1 MDLKIQY
8 LKHHQI
14 NKQQWDLAIENF
26 HNGLVYALS
35 WYLDV
40 VSPGWN
46 ALVLGDYE
54 AVMPLPVKQKLGLK
68 YLIQP
73 PFCQQLGVFCS
84 YDFENKTQ
92 CFLNKIQTLFRYIHI
107 QLNVENKHTETYPLR
122 KNYVLTLRGSYKNF
136 YDLYHKNTKR
146 NLKKAS
152 NYSLN
157 IVSDIDAKSVFTFKK
172 ANPVNNLKEWHYKIL
187 HSLVNTIQNKAEY
200 ESIGVLNDKGN
211 LIAAA
216 FFVIFKKRIT
226 MLVSSSNNQGKNKS
240 AMFLIIDTIIK
251 KYAGKDYILDFEGG
265 NVEGLARFFAGFGA
279 EPVFY
284 SVYKQNNL
292 PWPLNK
298 WF

>member
-1 MDLKIQY
+1 MKLQY
-8 LKHHQI
+8 FKHNQI
-14 NKQQWDLAIENF
+14 DKRKWDSTIENSR
-26 HNGLVYALS
+26 NGLVYALS
-35 WYLDV
+35 WYLDR

-54 AVMPLPVKQKLGLK
+54 AVMPLTVKQKFGLK

-73 PFCQQLGVFCS
+73 PFCQQLGVFYS
-84 YDFENKTQ
+84 SGNEDKSQIFLGKT
-92 CFLNKIQTLFRYIHI
+92 QTLFRYIHI
-107 QLNVENKHTETYPLR
+107 QLNAENKLTEAYPLK
-122 KNYVLTLRGSYKNF
+122 KNYALTLSDSYKQR

-146 NLKKAS
+146 NLKKAG

-157 IVSDIDAKSVFTFKK
+157 IVSDVDAENVWTFKK
-172 ANPVNNLKEWHYKIL
+172 ANPVNNLTEWHYKIL
-187 HSLVNTIQNKAEY
+187 LSLINTIQNKVDY
-200 ESIGVLNDKGN
+200 ESIGVLDEEGD
-211 LIAAA
+211 LIAVA

-226 MLVSSSNNQGKNKS
+226 MLISSSNKKGKNKA

-251 KYAGKDYILDFEGG
+251 KHAGKDYILDFEGG

-279 EPVFY
+279 KPVFY
-284 SVYKQNNL
+284 NVYKQNNL

>member
-1 MDLKIQY
+1 MKIQY
-8 LKHHQI
+8 LKHKQI
-14 NKQQWDLAIENF
+14 DKQKWDLAIKNS

-35 WYLDV
+35 WYLDI

-46 ALVLGDYE
+46 AMVLGDYE
-54 AVMPLPVKQKLGLK
+54 AVMPLPVKQKIGFR

-73 PFCQQLGVFCS
+73 PFCQQLGVFYS
-84 YDFENKTQ
+84 FGNEDKSQ
-92 CFLNKIQTLFRYIHI
+92 IFLDKIQILFRYIHI
-107 QLNVENKHTETYPLR
+107 QFNAENKLTESYPLR
-122 KNYVLTLRGSYKNF
+122 KNYVLTLSGSYKNL

-157 IVSDIDAKSVFTFKK
+157 IVSDVDAKSVFTFKK
-172 ANPVNNLKEWHYKIL
+172 ANPVNSLKEWHYKIL
-187 HSLVNTIQNKAEY
+187 LSLVNTIQSKAKY
-200 ESIGVLNDKGN
+200 ESIGVLNEGGY

-226 MLVSSSNNQGKNKS
+226 MLVSSSNTQGKNKA

-251 KYAGKDYILDFEGG
+251 KYADTDYTLDFEGG

-279 EPVFY
+279 KPVFF

-292 PWPLNK
+292 PWPLKK

>member
-1 MDLKIQY
+1 MKIEY
-8 LKHHQI
+8 LKHNQI
-14 NKQQWDLAIENF
+14 NKQKWDLTIENSY
-26 HNGLVYALS
+26 NGLVYALS
-35 WYLDV
+35 WYLDI

-54 AVMPLPVKQKLGLK
+54 GVMPLTVKQKLGLK
-68 YLIQP
+68 YLVQP
-73 PFCQQLGVFCS
+73 PFCQQLGIF
-84 YDFENKTQ
+84 YAHDNENINHY
-92 CFLNKIQTLFRYIHI
+92 FSDKIKSLFRYIHI
-107 QLNVENKHTETYPLR
+107 QLNAENKFIVAQALK
-122 KNYVLTLRGSYKNF
+122 KNYELSLSSSYERLV
-136 YDLYHKNTKR
+136 DSYHKNTKR

-152 NYSLN
+152 NYTLN
-157 IVSDIDAKSVFTFKK
+157 IVSDVDAMSIFMFKK

-187 HSLVNTIQNKAEY
+187 HSLINTIQYKAEY
-200 ESIGVLNDKGN
+200 ESIGVLNEEGS

-226 MLVSSSNNQGKNKS
+226 MLVSSSNNQGKNKA

-279 EPVFY
+279 KPVFY

>member
-1 MDLKIQY
+1 LKLQY
-8 LKHHQI
+8 FKHNQI
-14 NKQQWDLAIENF
+14 DKRKWDSTIENSR
-26 HNGLVYALS
+26 NGLVYALS
-35 WYLDV
+35 WYLDR

-54 AVMPLPVKQKLGLK
+54 AVMPLTVKQKFGLK

-73 PFCQQLGVFCS
+73 PFCQQLGVFYS
-84 YDFENKTQ
+84 SGNEDKSQIFLGKT
-92 CFLNKIQTLFRYIHI
+92 QTLFRYIHI
-107 QLNVENKHTETYPLR
+107 QLNAENKLTEAYPLK
-122 KNYVLTLRGSYKNF
+122 KNYALTLSDSYKQR

-146 NLKKAS
+146 NLKKAG

-157 IVSDIDAKSVFTFKK
+157 IVSDVDAENVWTFKK

-187 HSLVNTIQNKAEY
+187 LSLINTIQNKAEY
-200 ESIGVLNDKGN
+200 ESIGVLDEEGS

-226 MLVSSSNNQGKNKS
+226 MLISSSDNHGKNKS

-265 NVEGLARFFAGFGA
+265 NKEGLARFFAGFGA
-279 EPVFY
+279 KPVFY
-284 SVYKQNNL
+284 NVYKQNNL